1 MHGNL
6 LGRRLAVL
14 ALSSAPLA
22 RVLPSRAA
30 SSSPRELVS
39 TGMRL
44 FKDNKVEE
52 SVQAFDDVIKV
63 QPGARPYLWQRG
75 LSLFYADRF
84 QDGAEQFAADVAVNP
99 NDTEE
104 FIWHLLCRARVDGS
118 LERARKSMLSVG
130 DDRRPVMRAAKELFE
145 GSESEVALL
154 QYLLPNRS
162 SKDEF
167 YANLYL
173 GLYREALG
181 DKDSAKTLM
190 RAAVDGKYKSSGD
203 YMYDLARV
211 HMLRRGWL

>member
-1 MHGNL
+1 
-6 LGRRLAVL
+6 
-14 ALSSAPLA
+14 
-22 RVLPSRAA
+22 
-30 SSSPRELVS
+30 
-39 TGMRL
+39 MRL

-52 SVQAFDDVIKV
+52 SVEAFDDVIKA

-84 QDGAEQFAADVAVNP
+84 QDGAEQFSADVAVNP

-154 QYLLPNRS
+154 QYLLPNSS

-190 RAAVDGKYKSSGD
+190 RAAVGGKYKSSGD

-211 HMLRRGWL
+211 HMLRRGWQ